1 MTVERLRDWADDCA
15 TAVVFLTR
23 IPIPWQV
30 DDLDGRLARCTPWF
44 PVVGGALG
52 VLAAIAWVLGNA
64 LGGPALGAVAAVAV
78 TALATGAFHEDGLAD
93 TFDGL
98 GGSPDRER
106 ALAIMKDSRIGAF
119 GTVALVLI
127 LLARV
132 VALTALGPA
141 AVGALIGGH
150 ALARLSSLPLIR
162 RLPYARA
169 DGGTGKPFA
178 GGVTDTGLLGAT
190 AFAALLSLALW
201 GSAAVV
207 VWLAGA
213 VVMLVTGAWYRR
225 RLGGITGDTLG
236 ATNQFV
242 ELATYLALLAVL

>member
-44 PVVGGALG
+44 PVVGLALG
-52 VLAAIAWVLGNA
+52 GLAAIAWALGNA
-64 LGGPALGAVAAVAV
+64 LGEPAIGAVAAVAV

-119 GTVALVLI
+119 GTVALVLV

-169 DGGTGKPFA
+169 DGGAGKPFA
-178 GGVTDTGLLGAT
+178 GGVTDSGLLGAT
-190 AFAALLSLALW
+190 AFTALLSLVLW
-201 GSAAVV
+201 GSGAVV

-242 ELATYLALLAVL
+242 ELATYLALLAVF